1 MANIALLNFCNLK
14 CPYCFADDMIQEE
27 SISIT
32 IEDYQRLLE
41 FLSRTPLNH
50 VGLIGGEPTLHPN
63 FIEIIKE
70 TNKYCRE
77 VDTAATLF
85 TNGIELDKYLQYL
98 GERIGLLV
106 NVNNP
111 ANMSDEQY
119 NKLIGTL
126 DHLYELDWFKNRC
139 TCGCNVYMGCED
151 YSWMWEIVDKY
162 HLDHLRCSVVS
173 PGGCYW
179 SWRGDKEHYYQ
190 VMKPIFLQFCK
201 EAIKH
206 NCRLGMDCGHI
217 PMCYFTAEEKEIVES
232 ICDNL
237 YQDFCEPVIDITP
250 EFKATA
256 CFGSYDPIDIRDF
269 NDLTEVQRYLMYKK
283 NVPKALSNN
292 QGKCSTCKK
301 HKLLQCQGGCLGFS
315 ELQKENK

>member
-1 MANIALLNFCNLK
+1 
-14 CPYCFADDMIQEE
+14 
-27 SISIT
+27 
-32 IEDYQRLLE
+32 
-41 FLSRTPLNH
+41 
-50 VGLIGGEPTLHPN
+50 
-63 FIEIIKE
+63 
-70 TNKYCRE
+70 
-77 VDTAATLF
+77 
-85 TNGIELDKYLQYL
+85 
-98 GERIGLLV
+98 
-106 NVNNP
+106 
-111 ANMSDEQY
+111 
-119 NKLIGTL
+119 
-126 DHLYELDWFKNRC
+126 
-139 TCGCNVYMGCED
+139 
-151 YSWMWEIVDKY
+151 
-162 HLDHLRCSVVS
+162 
-173 PGGCYW
+173 
-179 SWRGDKEHYYQ
+179 
-190 VMKPIFLQFCK
+190 
-201 EAIKH
+201 
-206 NCRLGMDCGHI
+206 MDCGHI